1 MTRNLQILLAI
12 LLIIGSTSAEESSAS
27 CTSSP
32 CINGV
37 CRAEEEVEANSNS
50 SSSVLNGTA
59 NGGYRCF
66 CLEGFTG
73 VHCEHRYDHCL
84 PGRNRCANNG
94 TCLNQGPGN
103 STSVS
108 TSFSYPRCICPPGF
122 CGRFCEEEVDDCASA
137 PCLNGVRTFCLKF
150 LNSKF

>member
-1 MTRNLQILLAI
+1 MKILLAI
-12 LLIIGSTSAEESSAS
+12 FLLLLIGSTSAEESSAS
-27 CTSSP
+27 CASSP

-37 CRAEEEVEANSNS
+37 CRAEEEEVEANSNS
-50 SSSVLNGTA
+50 TNSSVLNGTA

-84 PGRNRCANNG
+84 PGRDRCQNNG
-94 TCLNQGPGN
+94 TCLNQGPPGN
-103 STSVS
+103 STSV
-108 TSFSYPRCICPPGF
+108 SYPRCICPPGF

-137 PCLNGVRTFCLKF
+137 PCLNGVSYIF
-150 LNSKF
+150 LFSEF